1 MVQAASFETFV
12 THLSKETA
20 NEILVMALAK
30 GWWDTT
36 HTIHIAGR
44 EMTLTA
50 YDFHRLISLR
60 SYSPFV
66 ELRHASWRD
75 LAMELLGHS
84 YQIRSF
90 DTMFLPGSLSSIL
103 R

>member
-1 MVQAASFETFV
+1 MLLRRSIGGVFV
-12 THLSKETA
+12 YLTC
-20 NEILVMALAK
+20 
-30 GWWDTT
+30 
-36 HTIHIAGR
+36 
-44 EMTLTA
+44 TL
-50 YDFHRLISLR
+50 IVLR
-60 SYSPFV
+60 SYSPSV

-75 LAMELLGHS
+75 LDMELLGCS